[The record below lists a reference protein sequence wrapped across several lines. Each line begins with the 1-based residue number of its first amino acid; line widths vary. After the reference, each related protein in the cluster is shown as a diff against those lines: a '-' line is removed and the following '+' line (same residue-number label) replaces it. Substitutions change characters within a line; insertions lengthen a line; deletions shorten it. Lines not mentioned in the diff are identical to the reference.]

1 MVLRHGRKTRRCPY
15 TLSCPM
21 TIPENDNPLL
31 EQALQFMDAA
41 VPGIFADPRQAWQAH
56 VQSLRRVVMGRSSI
70 LTVDH
75 LRTIQSLS
83 GSFESCSAKNMVE
96 IRRTLAESDI
106 QLEAVPEAFARVNV
120 EFLTSMGIDCRLIE
134 LGHEEMRIRLRILDD
149 LPAPDET

>member
-1 MVLRHGRKTRRCPY
+1 
-15 TLSCPM
+15 
-21 TIPENDNPLL
+21 
-31 EQALQFMDAA
+31 
-41 VPGIFADPRQAWQAH
+41 
-56 VQSLRRVVMGRSSI
+56 
-70 LTVDH
+70 
-75 LRTIQSLS
+75 
-83 GSFESCSAKNMVE
+83 MVE